1 MNIEEYIRGLVIWS
15 VVASMVLFWM
25 IFFIAEQADT
35 EVIVIT
41 TKRLIAVLLITNA
54 ILTAALV
61 NLNRK

>member
-25 IFFIAEQADT
+25 IFFIAEQADS

-61 NLNRK
+61 KLNRK

>member
-25 IFFIAEQADT
+25 IFFIAEQADS

>member
-41 TKRLIAVLLITNA
+41 TKRLIGVLLITNA

-61 NLNRK
+61 KLNRK